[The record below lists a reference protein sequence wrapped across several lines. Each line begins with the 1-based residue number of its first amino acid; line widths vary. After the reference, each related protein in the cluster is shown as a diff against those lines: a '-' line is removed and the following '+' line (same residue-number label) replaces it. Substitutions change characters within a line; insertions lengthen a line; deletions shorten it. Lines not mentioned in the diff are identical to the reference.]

1 MAKAVAV
8 TGATGFIGSAVV
20 RLLLEQKRSVRAL
33 IEPGADT
40 SNLDGLPVERVT
52 VDVCD
57 FAGMRRAL
65 SGAETLYHLAAIY
78 KLWLKDREPIHRVN
92 LEGTTTTLLAA
103 NSANVRRVVYTSSI
117 AAIGLADDGLA
128 DETTTFNLFPIAN
141 DYILTK
147 WQSERIA
154 LRFAEAGMPLVVVN
168 PAFPFG
174 PRDIGPTPT
183 GKIIVAIM
191 NRQIPGVSP
200 GGFCTIDVDDCAMG
214 HLLAEEKGRVG
225 ERYILGNDNVTLK
238 DFIGMVSKVAGTPT
252 PRLPLPKMVG
262 AGIALS
268 MELWADHFS
277 HEEPRATYRSIR
289 YAQRNAFFS
298 NAKAQ
303 RELGL
308 PSRPLAESVRRAV
321 EWFRTKPSLSN
332 RDESSVRP

>member
-1 MAKAVAV
+1 MAV

-20 RLLLEQKRSVRAL
+20 RLLLDQKRSVRAL
-33 IEPGADT
+33 VEPGANT
-40 SNLDGLPVERVT
+40 ANLDGLPVERVT
-52 VDVCD
+52 VNVTD
-57 FAGMRRAL
+57 FDGMRRAL

-78 KLWLKDREPIHRVN
+78 KLWLKDRALIYRVN
-92 LEGTTTTLLAA
+92 MEGTTTTLLAA
-103 NSANVRRVVYTSSI
+103 QAARVTRIVYTSSI
-117 AAIGLADDGLA
+117 AAVGLAEESDRNAHPGGSALA
-128 DETTTFNLFPIAN
+128 DESTPFNLFDIAN

-154 LRFAEAGMPLVVVN
+154 MRFAEAGAPVVVVN

-174 PRDIGPTPT
+174 PRDIAPTPT

-191 NRQIPGVSP
+191 KKEIPGVSP

-225 ERYILGNDNVTLK
+225 ERYILGNDNVSFR
-238 DFIGMVSKVAGTPT
+238 DFIALVSKAAGTPT
-252 PRLPLPKMVG
+252 PRLPLPKTVS

-268 MELWADHFS
+268 MELWADHIS
-277 HEEPRATYRSIR
+277 HEEPRATFRSIR

-298 NAKAQ
+298 NAKAK

-308 PSRPLAESVRRAV
+308 PVRPLEESVRRAV
-321 EWFRTKPSLSN
+321 EWFRAQN
-332 RDESSVRP
+332 MA